1 MIRNRMRTLIVLT
14 ASTLWLLATVAGTA
28 SAEGEKIQQGEKI
41 FANRQCT
48 VCHAVHGKGGNV
60 GPDLTKVGDRRDGAW
75 LKKFLPAPTSV
86 KPGVIMPPF
95 QGTPEELDALVAY
108 LLSLK

>member
-48 VCHAVHGKGGNV
+48 VCHAVHGKG
-60 GPDLTKVGDRRDGAW
+60 
-75 LKKFLPAPTSV
+75 
-86 KPGVIMPPF
+86 
-95 QGTPEELDALVAY
+95 
-108 LLSLK
+108 